1 MDKALAYEASDS
13 GFEPQYRLFFF
24 FAFLFAMVSPLLSC
38 ALLLLPSTDRGVIIH
53 YRQVVLPAGLRR
65 W

>member
-1 MDKALAYEASDS
+1 
-13 GFEPQYRLFFF
+13 
-24 FAFLFAMVSPLLSC
+24 MVSPLLSC